1 MTTRNLIGTDEWP
14 DNEIFALLARAGE
27 LKAGAAG
34 ASFAGKAL
42 ITVFFNPSLRTRT
55 SFEVAM
61 ARHGGHA
68 VVLEPGKG
76 AWAIETRSGVVMDGE
91 AVEHIIEAARVLGR
105 YGEAVAVR
113 AFPSAE
119 TWAEAR
125 RDEVV
130 RGFAKHAGVPTI
142 NMESARRHPCQGLAD
157 ALTLQE
163 AFGERPRGR
172 RFVLAWSWHPRP
184 LPTAVPASAALA
196 AARLGMEVIIAR
208 PPGFDLDR
216 DDMQSIVAVA
226 GSNGGTVQVTDDIDS
241 AMAGADAIYAKSWGS
256 LDAFGNPAA
265 DHALRMPYRGW
276 RIDEPRMSTTR
287 DGAGIFLHCLPV
299 RRNVVVTDGVLD
311 GPWSRVTDQAE
322 NRLHVQRAVLE
333 AMLTGGGAK

>member
-1 MTTRNLIGTDEWP
+1 MTALSLMGTDEWP
-14 DNEIFALLARAGE
+14 DDEIRAILVRAAE
-27 LKAGAAG
+27 LKAGATG
-34 ASFAGKAL
+34 ESLAGKTL
-42 ITVFFNPSLRTRT
+42 ILVFFNPSLRTRT

-61 ARHGGHA
+61 ARHDGHA
-68 VVLEPGKG
+68 VVLEPGRG

-91 AVEHIIEAARVLGR
+91 AVEHIVDAARVLGR

-113 AFPSAE
+113 AFPSAN

-130 RGFAKHAGVPTI
+130 RAFARHTGVPTI

-157 ALTLQE
+157 SLTLQE
-163 AFGERPRGR
+163 NLGERPQGR

-196 AARLGMEVIIAR
+196 AARLGMEVVVAR
-208 PPGFDLDR
+208 PPGYDLDP
-216 DDMQSIVAVA
+216 DDMASIEAVAGRNGGSVAVTGDLDVAVA
-226 GSNGGTVQVTDDIDS
+226 G
-241 AMAGADAIYAKSWGS
+241 ADAVYAKSWGC
-256 LDAFGNPAA
+256 LQDFGNPEAEA
-265 DHALRMPYRGW
+265 VRR
-276 RIDEPRMSTTR
+276 EPHRAWIINEERMSATR
-287 DGAGIFLHCLPV
+287 NGSGVFLHCLPV

-322 NRLHVQRAVLE
+322 NRLHAQRAVLE
-333 AMLTGGGAK
+333 TMLSNRSEK

>member
-1 MTTRNLIGTDEWP
+1 MTVRNLIASEEWP
-14 DNEIFALLARAGE
+14 DNEILAVLSRAAE
-27 LKAGAAG
+27 LKAGSTG
-34 ASFAGKAL
+34 ASFARKNL
-42 ITVFFNPSLRTRT
+42 VMVFFNPSLRTRT

-68 VVLEPGKG
+68 VVLEPGRG

-91 AVEHIIEAARVLGR
+91 AVEHLVEAARVLGR

-113 AFPSAE
+113 AFPTAD
-119 TWAEAR
+119 TWDEAR
-125 RDEVV
+125 KDEVV
-130 RGFAKHAGVPTI
+130 RGFAEHAGVPVI

-163 AFGERPRGR
+163 QLGERPSGR

-196 AARLGMEVIIAR
+196 AARLGMEVVVAR
-208 PPGFDLDR
+208 PPGFDLDA
-216 DDMQSIVAVA
+216 DDMASIEAVADRNGGSVTVSDDLDVAVA
-226 GSNGGTVQVTDDIDS
+226 G
-241 AMAGADAIYAKSWGS
+241 ADAVYAKSWGS
-256 LDAFGNPAA
+256 LGAFGMAEA
-265 DHALRMPYRGW
+265 ESVLRSPHRTW
-276 RIDEPRMSTTR
+276 RIDEERMAKTR
-287 DGAGIFLHCLPV
+287 DGEGIFLHCLPV

-322 NRLHVQRAVLE
+322 NRLHTQRAVLE
-333 AMLTGGGAK
+333 SMLVDGGVQ

>member
-1 MTTRNLIGTDEWP
+1 M
-14 DNEIFALLARAGE
+14 
-27 LKAGAAG
+27 
-34 ASFAGKAL
+34 
-42 ITVFFNPSLRTRT
+42 VFFNPSLRTRT

-91 AVEHIIEAARVLGR
+91 AVEHIVEAARVLGR

-113 AFPSAE
+113 AFPSAD

-130 RGFAKHAGVPTI
+130 RAFAEHAGVPTI

-163 AFGERPRGR
+163 HLGAAARGAAASSSPGAGTR
-172 RFVLAWSWHPRP
+172 RP

-196 AARLGMEVIIAR
+196 AARLGMEVVVAR
-208 PPGFDLDR
+208 PPGYDLDP
-216 DDMQSIVAVA
+216 DDMASIEAVA
-226 GSNGGTVQVTDDIDS
+226 GRNGGTVRGHRRS
-241 AMAGADAIYAKSWGS
+241 R
-256 LDAFGNPAA
+256 FGRGRRRRGLCQELGLSRRLRQRPQAEAA
-265 DHALRMPYRGW
+265 RRAPHRDW
-276 RIDEPRMSTTR
+276 IIDEDGCPRPGTAPGSSSTACR
-287 DGAGIFLHCLPV
+287 CGA
-299 RRNVVVTDGVLD
+299 TW
-311 GPWSRVTDQAE
+311 WSP
-322 NRLHVQRAVLE
+322 
-333 AMLTGGGAK
+333 TGSSTARGRG

>member
-1 MTTRNLIGTDEWP
+1 MTIPTLMGTDEWP
-14 DNEIFALLARAGE
+14 DEKIRSVLSRSAE
-27 LKAGAAG
+27 LKAGAIG
-34 ASFAGKAL
+34 DDFTGKAL
-42 ITVFFNPSLRTRT
+42 VMVFFNPSLRTRT

-91 AVEHIIEAARVLGR
+91 AVEHIVEAARVLGR

-113 AFPSAE
+113 AFPTAE

-125 RDEVV
+125 QDEVV
-130 RGFAKHAGVPTI
+130 RAFAKHAGVPTI

-163 AFGERPRGR
+163 NLGERPQGR

-196 AARLGMEVIIAR
+196 AARLGMEVVVAR
-208 PPGFDLDR
+208 PPGYDLDP
-216 DDMQSIVAVA
+216 DDMASIEAVA
-226 GSNGGTVQVTDDIDS
+226 GRNGGSVSVTEDLDG
-241 AMAGADAIYAKSWGS
+241 AVTGADAVYAKSWGC
-256 LDAFGNPAA
+256 LDDFGRPEAEAVRRAPHRDWIINE
-265 DHALRMPYRGW
+265 D
-276 RIDEPRMSTTR
+276 RMSSTR
-287 DGAGIFLHCLPV
+287 DGAAIFLHCLPV

-311 GPWSRVTDQAE
+311 GPWSRVTQEAE

-333 AMLTGGGAK
+333 TMIAGRTI